1 MGKNNNKV
9 KTKPVAPTVEA
20 TETKKQQEVI
30 VTNPKETPEGKL
42 VEALKGSSGNLD
54 KNHIVELLGL
64 ATKYYK
70 DTPNAAEVY
79 NVPEGFVRTMD
90 RCTMIG
96 VGVMLMQEISIS
108 DSAWAVSLR
117 PGVIENLNEAAQ
129 QIGVT
134 IDLKALPAPDKDGNI
149 KITKENIK
157 VPTKVKK
164 QLREEKEILDNKPSL
179 DIDKIKSEEDLKQAI
194 IYLFSERKDYLINI
208 QKAISLYKAYLEK
221 GKKDSTKGVT
231 RIELLHKL
239 IGLIEK
245 APIVITGIGNF
256 LYSVTSASKSPVS
269 AYCYLR
275 NTAINK
281 KNGKCSADPQ
291 FIADVVRELVIWK
304 ININKLEAEETIKA
318 IKKNI
323 EVLNS
328 DKEKNAKAIKE
339 QEERLDTFKNN
350 IKKFDS
356 VINYVVC
363 PEEKSI
369 ENFKNGYKEGDK
381 MAARVFK
388 TLADSFYPN
397 LDITTVDRQ
406 QLLHNLTINY
416 GMVTNMFLPELDR
429 FQNYTEA
436 EFIDLKPIEKTEE
449 KKEETEKPQETPENK
464 GEEGKNQSRLL
475 KVNFATLAVV

>member
-1 MGKNNNKV
+1 MRKNNNKV

-20 TETKKQQEVI
+20 TETKKQQEIV
-30 VTNPKETPEGKL
+30 VTNPNETLEGKL
-42 VEALKGSSGNLD
+42 INTINGSNGNLD

-79 NVPEGFVRTMD
+79 NVPEEFVRTMD

-96 VGVMLMQEISIS
+96 VGVMLMQEISTS
-108 DSAWAVSLR
+108 DSAWAISLR

-134 IDLKALPAPDKDGNI
+134 IDLKALPAPDKDGNV
-149 KITKENIK
+149 KLTKENIK

-164 QLREEKEILDNKPSL
+164 QLKEEKEILDNKPSL
-179 DIDKIKSEEDLKQAI
+179 DIDKINSEEDLKQAI

-221 GKKDSTKGVT
+221 EKKDSTKGIT

-239 IGLIEK
+239 IELIEK

-256 LYSVTSASKSPVS
+256 LYSVTSATKSPVS
-269 AYCYLR
+269 AYCHLR

-281 KNGKCSADPQ
+281 KNGKCNADPQ

-323 EVLNS
+323 EVLNN

-339 QEERLDTFKNN
+339 QEERIETFKNN

-369 ENFKNGYKEGDK
+369 EDFKNGYKESDK
-381 MAARVFK
+381 VAVRVFK
-388 TLADSFYPN
+388 TLTDSFYPN
-397 LDITTVDRQ
+397 LDITTVNRQ

-416 GMVTNMFLPELDR
+416 GMVINMFLPELDR

-436 EFIDLKPIEKTEE
+436 EFIDLKPIEKAEE

-464 GEEGKNQSRLL
+464 GEEGKN
-475 KVNFATLAVV
+475 

>member
-1 MGKNNNKV
+1 MGKNNKA
-9 KTKPVAPTVEA
+9 KTKPVAPVVEA
-20 TETKKQQEVI
+20 TETKEQQEIV

-42 VEALKGSSGNLD
+42 IDAVTGSNGNLD
-54 KNHIVELLGL
+54 KNHVVELLGL
-64 ATKYYK
+64 ATKYFK

-96 VGVMLMQEISIS
+96 VGVMLMQEISNSNS
-108 DSAWAVSLR
+108 DWAVSLR
-117 PGVIENLNEAAQ
+117 PGVIENLNEVAQ

-134 IDLKALPAPDKDGNI
+134 IDLKALPAPDKDGNVELA
-149 KITKENIK
+149 KENIK
-157 VPTKVKK
+157 VPAKVKK
-164 QLREEKEILDNKPSL
+164 QLKEEKEILDNKPYL

-194 IYLFSERKDYLINI
+194 IYLFSERKDYLVNI

-221 GKKDSTKGVT
+221 EKKDSTKGIT

-256 LYSVTSASKSPVS
+256 LYSVTSATKSPVS
-269 AYCYLR
+269 AYCHLR

-281 KNGKCSADPQ
+281 KNGKCGANPQ

-304 ININKLEAEETIKA
+304 INVNKLETEDTIKA

-339 QEERLDTFKNN
+339 QNERLETLSNN

-356 VINYVVC
+356 VLNYVVC
-363 PEEKSI
+363 PEEASI
-369 ENFKNGYKEGDK
+369 EGFKKGYKEGDK

-388 TLADSFYPN
+388 TLAESFYPK

-416 GMVTNMFLPELDR
+416 GMVTNLFLSELDR

-436 EFIDLKPIEKTEE
+436 EFIDLKPIEKAEE
-449 KKEETEKPQETPENK
+449 KKEEVEKPQEESPKETPEDK
-464 GEEGKNQSRLL
+464 GEEEKN
-475 KVNFATLAVV
+475 

>member
-9 KTKPVAPTVEA
+9 KTKPVAPAVEA
-20 TETKKQQEVI
+20 TETEKKQEVI

-54 KNHIVELLGL
+54 KNHVVELLGL

-108 DSAWAVSLR
+108 DSAWAISLR

-134 IDLKALPAPDKDGNI
+134 IDLKALPAPDKDGNVKLI
-149 KITKENIK
+149 KENIK

-164 QLREEKEILDNKPSL
+164 QLKEEKEILDNKPSL

-194 IYLFSERKDYLINI
+194 VYLFSERKDYLINI

-221 GKKDSTKGVT
+221 EKKDSTKSVT

-239 IGLIEK
+239 IELIEK

-256 LYSVTSASKSPVS
+256 LYSVTSATKSPVS
-269 AYCYLR
+269 AYCHLR

-304 ININKLEAEETIKA
+304 ININKLEEKQSIEAA
-318 IKKNI
+318 KKNI
-323 EVLNS
+323 EVLS
-328 DKEKNAKAIKE
+328 KDKEKNAKAIKE
-339 QEERLDTFKNN
+339 QEERIETFKNN
-350 IKKFDS
+350 IKFFDKA
-356 VINYVVC
+356 INYVVC
-363 PEEKSI
+363 PEEASI
-369 ENFKNGYKEGDK
+369 ENFKNGYKKGDK
-381 MAARVFK
+381 IAVRVFK
-388 TLADSFYPN
+388 TLTDSFYPN

-436 EFIDLKPIEKTEE
+436 EFIDLKPIEKAEE

>member
-1 MGKNNNKV
+1 MGKNNNKI
-9 KTKPVAPTVEA
+9 KTKPVAPTVEVTK
-20 TETKKQQEVI
+20 TEKKQEVI
-30 VTNPKETPEGKL
+30 VTNPNETLEGKL
-42 VEALKGSSGNLD
+42 INAINGSNGNLD

-79 NVPEGFVRTMD
+79 NVPEEFIRTMD

-96 VGVMLMQEISIS
+96 VGVMLMQEISTS
-108 DSAWAVSLR
+108 DSAWAISLR

-134 IDLKALPAPDKDGNI
+134 IDLKALPAPDKDGNV
-149 KITKENIK
+149 KLTKENIK

-164 QLREEKEILDNKPSL
+164 QLEEEKEILDNKPSL
-179 DIDKIKSEEDLKQAI
+179 DINKIKSEEDLKQAI
-194 IYLFSERKDYLINI
+194 IYLFSERKDYLTNI
-208 QKAISLYKAYLEK
+208 QKAIFLYKAYLEK
-221 GKKDSTKGVT
+221 EKKDSTKGIT

-239 IGLIEK
+239 IGLIGK

-256 LYSVTSASKSPVS
+256 LYSVTSATKSPVS

-323 EVLNS
+323 EVLNN

-339 QEERLDTFKNN
+339 QEERIETFKNN

-363 PEEKSI
+363 PEEESI
-369 ENFKNGYKEGDK
+369 EDFKNGYKEGDK
-381 MAARVFK
+381 MAVRVFK
-388 TLADSFYPN
+388 TLTDSFYPK

-429 FQNYTEA
+429 CQNYTEA
-436 EFIDLKPIEKTEE
+436 EFIDLKPIEKAEE